1 MKKYNFYAGPS
12 ILSQYTIKNT
22 ADAVINFADMGLSI
36 LEISHRSKQFQ
47 AVVDEAVA
55 LVKELLAVPEGYS
68 VLFLGG
74 GASLQ
79 FAMAPMNF
87 LAKKAAYLD
96 TGVWASK
103 AIKEAKLFGEVE
115 VVASSK
121 DKNYNYIP
129 KNYTVPTDVDY
140 FHYTSNN
147 TIYGTEIRKDPE
159 VPVRMICDMS
169 SDIFSRPVDV
179 AKYDLIYAGAQKNL
193 APSGVTICIVK
204 DSALG
209 HVDRVIPTMLK
220 YQTHVDKGS
229 MFNTPPVLPIF
240 AALQTLK
247 YYKSLGG
254 VAEIEKMDIAKAD
267 KLYAAID
274 ESKMFVACVPAKE
287 DRSIMNVCFVMK
299 PEYKELEKEFI
310 DFATSKGM
318 MGIKGHRDVG
328 GFRASLYN
336 ALPMESVDALIE
348 CMHEFEA
355 AH

>member
-1 MKKYNFYAGPS
+1 MKKHNFYAGPS
-12 ILSQYTIKNT
+12 ILSPYTIKNT

-55 LVKELLAVPEGYS
+55 LVKELLDVPEGYS

-87 LAKKAAYLD
+87 LNKKAAYLD

-103 AIKEAKLFGEVE
+103 AIKEAKLFGDVD

-129 KNYTVPTDVDY
+129 KDYTVPADVDY

-147 TIYGTEIRKDPE
+147 TIYGSEIRKDPE

-179 AKYDLIYAGAQKNL
+179 AKYDLIYGGAQKNL

-240 AALQTLK
+240 SALQTLK

-254 VAEIEKMDIAKAD
+254 VSAIEKMDLAKAD
-267 KLYAAID
+267 KLYSAID
-274 ESKMFVACVPAKE
+274 GSKMFVACIPAHE
-287 DRSIMNVCFVMK
+287 DRSIMNVTFVMK
-299 PEYKELEKEFI
+299 PEYKELDKEFL
-310 DFATSKGM
+310 DFASAQGM
-318 MGIKGHRDVG
+318 MGLKGHRDVG

-336 ALPMESVDALIE
+336 ALPMESVDALIK
-348 CMHEFEA
+348 CMNEFEA
-355 AH
+355 KH